1 MKNFAKYFLFVFII
15 LEIAHVAKVNAKPVP
30 PGSGEGDVPANILIL
45 IDSSASM
52 RRRMSNRDAIQYVPN
67 AIYDSNGNILAAQF
81 RNNGVVKFNADG
93 SRDREFNDNVGRYTG
108 NVSDS
113 CELSST
119 GMGYGGSI
127 TKNTVARHTAD
138 IRFAEE
144 LSTDNGVISNE
155 DIFFFRSN
163 DRQLRDDQAIVGYSE
178 DGQDCKMYLELG
190 LTIQAMDYQNI
201 GDEHFLFVTGR
212 VGNTSAF
219 VSFNLNTGQ
228 SSGVQQFGG
237 NAVNS
242 FAKFGRLTWR
252 IAVNS
257 DASMLYLGRNDIW
270 GFTMERVGDVYAIT
284 DNVAPRV
291 YRRVNNGNL
300 DTQLAPVTA
309 IEVSADDDDILYITS
324 SRRHVIQK
332 VELTTNTTYTI
343 LARAGR
349 GRRDNGA
356 NIEAAGALAAN
367 NVRFNNPVGITVTS
381 DRILVGT
388 TRGTIDVFNEN
399 LFTADNRDTAWLLQ
413 MGGGNVSRWVGVK
426 KAMSAIISDTT
437 LTSGAHFGYGHWN
450 AGETGGPRTGARGG
464 RWCHFRDG
472 CTYYGGWNG
481 SHPDGQST
489 QCNRDSC
496 LNVGISAEGYTRILD
511 NLIPQGLAWG
521 TDANAYSIMALDYFN
536 NDFEAYDEDSECQL
550 NYVIVIGDGM
560 MRNNTSAIPRI
571 EALRDKENPV
581 KTLFVAYGGGI
592 NTRGMEIF
600 DAMAVAGSCPGGDA
614 NSPDCE
620 PTIVADTPE
629 SLKTQLTA
637 KIRQILAERLSFTAP
652 SITATVQEG
661 GSLYQAQF
669 AYEQFG
675 EWQGTILRK
684 TLNADGTVVHEVDA
698 PGNWDASVQIKGQAS
713 IADAADTR
721 NLWSAIPGSPYIGN
735 WDNFKTDNSDDIT
748 ELFELFG
755 YNITDYHNSTSY
767 CSTKGYVGDDG
778 TSDDLLGLINFMKGT
793 DYFDYNGDCNVTEVR
808 DHVLGDIYHSQ
819 LIEVGPPDASTQFTG
834 ANEEA
839 YFRATNNYQGFQQKH
854 ASRRNVIYAGANSG
868 ILHAI
873 NAETGAEEWGFI
885 PPFIA
890 GLLPSIINPDL
901 SGKIDG
907 SKGGTNAIFGV
918 DGSPVV
924 HDVFI
929 KGINEEGEL
938 EDQKSWH
945 TILFVPYGRGGAG
958 FSVLDVTNPI
968 LKDNLGPIHMFS
980 VFNDAINSTVYM
992 ADHEGQITAYP
1003 YSSGSVSIQDS
1014 LEAKRAGENL
1024 DTAFT
1029 ADGGDNSLDPDHA
1042 SYCDSSDDPDEIQ
1055 NCTNQDAIAVCQTNE
1070 VATTT
1075 NLFHSDALGTA
1086 SCFKGTKFRFPDL
1099 KPKANAD
1106 GTVPKSSLK
1115 VTERVA
1121 GTLVTIDFTS
1131 ASYVNDNLVITFP
1144 TEKTYNAGGSP
1155 LETAATN
1162 QFTIA
1167 TSCTAAADIPVQ
1179 YDYSQLGETWSAP
1192 RIFRIPSEDIGNRS
1206 DSRNDKYV
1214 AVMGAGMGATNL
1226 CAGSAVFIVNLDRDD
1241 ESGIEPGTIFGSTSN
1256 GGPITIIDTVET
1268 NAAVTEEVTTTTENE
1283 AGDDVVTTTTVV
1295 TKPAT
1300 SIAGAT
1306 TPNGSDIGNS
1316 LPSSAVV
1323 ITPDT
1328 AFNIPW
1334 RGAMVYFNDLEGKI
1348 TKLNLT
1354 SSTKNDADLFD
1365 QTTLF
1370 RLNAD
1375 TKNKRYSYFSMD
1387 AGIGQTTREFWL
1399 FGGTGNF
1406 NDIGG
1411 GSKKMDN
1418 ILYGIKDPHYPHFK
1432 HLNSV
1437 HIPRETEDT
1446 FLFDAHTGADNA
1458 PSVDDAVICKNT
1470 TGNISCDDGP
1480 TTGQQAWVVH
1490 LDTPDDKGPNEGS
1503 TNTFRKLSAS
1513 PTLFKGQVYFPIY
1526 EPPQG
1531 ANPCN
1536 IGNAIICV
1544 VDDECGANNSHLLTR
1559 GGAANGKNCQFVRE
1573 GILSEL
1579 VIFGDKLFANVAGP
1593 KEDAETLYSVL
1604 AAAGEVEASRGSWRE
1619 SGF

>member
-1 MKNFAKYFLFVFII
+1 MRNFAKYLLFFFIL
-15 LEIAHVAKVNAKPVP
+15 LEIAFVSKVDAKPVP

-67 AIYDSNGNILAAQF
+67 AIYDSNGDILASQF

-93 SRDREFNDNVGRYTG
+93 SRNREFNDNVGRYTG
-108 NVSDS
+108 NSSDT
-113 CELSST
+113 CTLSST
-119 GMGYGGSI
+119 GMGYNGEI

-138 IRFAEE
+138 IRFATE
-144 LSTDNGVISNE
+144 LSTDNGVLTNR
-155 DIFFFRSN
+155 DMFFFRSN

-178 DGQDCKMYLELG
+178 DGQDCLMYLELG
-190 LTIQAMDYQNI
+190 ITIMGLDYQVI

-212 VGNTSAF
+212 DGNTSAF
-219 VSFNLNTGQ
+219 VSFNLNTGM
-228 SSGVQQFGG
+228 SSGVQTFGG
-237 NAVNS
+237 NANNS
-242 FAKFGRLTWR
+242 FARLGRLAWR

-257 DASMLYLGRNDIW
+257 DATRLYVGRVHIY
-270 GFTMERVGDVYAIT
+270 GYTMERSGDAYRIT
-284 DNVAPRV
+284 DNAATQL
-291 YRRVNNGNL
+291 YTRVNRGNL
-300 DTQLAPVTA
+300 NTQLADVLG
-309 IEVSADDDDILYITS
+309 IDVSPDDDNILYIAS
-324 SRRHVIQK
+324 ARRHVIQK
-332 VELTTNTTYTI
+332 VRLDTNTTYTI

-349 GRRDNGA
+349 GTRHNGA
-356 NIEAAGALAAN
+356 NIEASGALAAN
-367 NVRFNNPVGITVTS
+367 NVRFNQPVGITVTS

-388 TRGTIDVFNEN
+388 TRGTIDVFSEN
-399 LFTADNRDTAWLLQ
+399 LFTAENRDTAWLQQ

-450 AGETGGPRTGARGG
+450 AGETGGPRKSAMGG
-464 RWCHFRDG
+464 RHCHFNDG

-481 SHPDGQST
+481 DHPDGQSI

-571 EALRDKENPV
+571 EALRDKDNPV

-600 DAMAVAGSCPGGDA
+600 DAMAVAGSCPGGNA

-684 TLNADGTVVHEVDA
+684 TLLADGTVLHGMDE
-698 PGNWDASVQIKGQAS
+698 PGNWDASVEIRKQAK
-713 IADAADTR
+713 DDER
-721 NLWSAIPGSPYIGN
+721 KLWSALPGTPYLKN
-735 WDNFKTDNSDDIT
+735 WDNFKKENSDDIT

-755 YNITDYHNSTSY
+755 FDIADYHNTTSY
-767 CSTKGYVGDDG
+767 CATTGEHVGDNG
-778 TSDDLLGLINFMKGT
+778 TSDDLDGLIDFMRGV
-793 DYFDYNGDCNVTEVR
+793 DYFDYNGDCNVTELR
-808 DHVLGDIYHSQ
+808 SHVLGDIYHSQ
-819 LIEVGPPDASTQFTG
+819 LIEVGPPDASIQFTG

-839 YFRATNNYQGFQQKH
+839 YFRATNNYQSFMQKH
-854 ASRRNVIYAGANSG
+854 ATRKNIIYAGANSG
-868 ILHAI
+868 VLHAI
-873 NAETGAEEWGFI
+873 DAETGEEEWGFI

-890 GLLPSIINPDL
+890 ALLPSLMNADL

-929 KGINEEGEL
+929 KGFDEEGDPET
-938 EDQKSWH
+938 QKSWH

-958 FSVLDVTNPI
+958 FSVLDITNPREG
-968 LKDNLGPIHMFS
+968 DLGPIHMFS

-992 ADHEGQITAYP
+992 ANHEGQITAYP
-1003 YSSGSVSIQDS
+1003 YSSGSVSVQDS
-1014 LEAKRAGENL
+1014 LEATKAGENL

-1042 SYCDSSDDPDEIQ
+1042 SYCDSSDDPDVIQ
-1055 NCTNQDAIAVCQTNE
+1055 NCTNQDAIAVCQLNDTT
-1070 VATTT
+1070 VMTTT
-1075 NLFHSDALGTA
+1075 GLFHSDAAGTA
-1086 SCFKGTKFRFPDL
+1086 SCFKGKEFRFSDI
-1099 KPKANAD
+1099 KPQANAD

-1115 VTERVA
+1115 VTERVD
-1121 GTLVTIDFTS
+1121 GTLQTIDFTS
-1131 ASYVNDNLVITFP
+1131 AKYVNDNLVITFP
-1144 TEKTYNAGGSP
+1144 DEKTYNAGGSP
-1155 LETAATN
+1155 LETSQTN
-1162 QFTIA
+1162 QFTVA
-1167 TSCTAAADIPVQ
+1167 TSCTAATDIPVQ

-1192 RIFRIPSEDIGNRS
+1192 RIFRIPSEILSERNNS
-1206 DSRNDKYV
+1206 DNDRYV

-1226 CAGSAVFIVNLDRDD
+1226 CAGSAVFIVNLDKDD
-1241 ESGIEPGTIFGSTSN
+1241 DAGIEPGTIFGATTN
-1256 GGPITIIDTVET
+1256 GGPITIVDTVPTRE
-1268 NAAVTEEVTTTTENE
+1268 AVTQEQTITITDADGNTTTTTET
-1283 AGDDVVTTTTVV
+1283 VTTQTA
-1295 TKPAT
+1295 TK
-1300 SIAGAT
+1300 IAGEH

-1316 LPSSAVV
+1316 LPASAVV

-1370 RLNAD
+1370 RLDAN
-1375 TKNKRYSYFSMD
+1375 TVNKRYSYFSMD
-1387 AGIGQTTREFWL
+1387 AGIGQTTRDFWL

-1411 GSKKMDN
+1411 GSKFMDN
-1418 ILYGIKDPHYPHFK
+1418 ILYGVKDPDYPYFN
-1432 HLNSV
+1432 HLNEV
-1437 HIPRETEDT
+1437 HVPRESDDA
-1446 FLFDAHTGADNA
+1446 FLAQAHKGANNAASIDNA
-1458 PSVDDAVICKNT
+1458 VVCKDT
-1470 TGNISCDDGP
+1470 TGKISCDDGP
-1480 TTGQQAWVVH
+1480 SSGQQAWVVH
-1490 LDTPDDKGPNEGS
+1490 LDTPDGKGPNENS
-1503 TNTFRKLSAS
+1503 TNTFRKLSAA

-1536 IGNAIICV
+1536 IGNAFICV
-1544 VDDECGANNSHLLTR
+1544 ADDECGSNNSHLLTR
-1559 GGAANGKNCQFVRE
+1559 GSAANGKNCTFVRE